1 MDNPFHRRKQSDDID
16 PFDTPDNY
24 YGVRTDPGK
33 AHKSSHFGRVRT
45 YSMFEP
51 YNNRSREFNGNGSST
66 SGLHSVGSV
75 SSSSVSPDAEPASWS
90 TSPTPHATAHAVTN
104 ATPNGTPNGT
114 PSYGTPSAANGSPPA
129 TVAAAAAAAHRAFQV
144 DGKELSNLADSSGVN
159 SLRRDS
165 IVPMYNA
172 SLSDENLDLHS
183 DERLSAVEAPKQN
196 VRRRMSMTDSLMR
209 PKKFF
214 INDIDQTLNEL
225 LQNEDTD
232 HNYQI
237 TIEDSGPKVLRLGTA
252 NSNGF
257 KQSSVRGTYM
267 LSNLLQELTIA
278 RRYGRSQLILDERR
292 LCENPVARLKRLIT
306 TQFWKALTREVTKD
320 NIVEMARDTKIVEEY
335 VDENGVLVKSKESVR
350 LYVPFDRPDQYE
362 YFSSIKRANPSVK
375 LDVQYLPE
383 VINAEFIKSINKK
396 PGLLALDAKPDPHH
410 KGNLLNEPYV
420 VPGGR
425 FNELYGWDSY
435 MIVLG
440 LLVTVTPENQMNL
453 KLSRGMTENFIYEIY
468 HYHKILNANR
478 SYYLGRSQPPFLT
491 DMALRVYEKTLE
503 VSQEEKTKVDA
514 LDFLRRATIAAI
526 KEYNIVWCCKPRLDE
541 ATGLSC
547 YHPEGSGIP
556 PETEASHFD
565 AILAPYL
572 KKHNIS
578 QEEFITKYNSKEIS
592 EPDLDEYF
600 LHDRA
605 VRESGHDTTYRLEG
619 KAAYLATVD
628 LNALLYKYET
638 DIAIIIEKH
647 FDGSLDINGVKETP
661 HAWTTKAQMRRVNMS
676 KYLWNEED
684 SMFYDYNVKTKEQH
698 KYESATCFWPLWSE
712 AASTEQAD
720 ALVKNSLQKFEE
732 WGGLVSGTLASRG
745 EISISRPSRQWD
757 YPYGWAP
764 QQMLAWIGLTNYHY
778 AGAARRLAYR
788 WLHMMTRAFVD
799 YNGVVVEKYNVLKGA
814 VPHKVDAEY
823 GNQGADFKGVAT
835 EGFGWVNA
843 SYVFGLTFLNLQA
856 QRSIGALV
864 PPGLFLRQLSPSH
877 RELYE

>member
-1 MDNPFHRRKQSDDID
+1 MDNPFHKRTQSEDID
-16 PFDTPDNY
+16 PFDIPDNY
-24 YGVRTDPGK
+24 YGIKTDPGK
-33 AHKSSHFGRVRT
+33 AAKGSKFGRVRT
-45 YSMFEP
+45 FSVFES
-51 YNNRSREFNGNGSST
+51 NKNRSRDFFGDSSSASAAQSGDSASESPSPSPDDDFPTNGVSDTARAAAAATAGIA
-66 SGLHSVGSV
+66 GVSVGNSV
-75 SSSSVSPDAEPASWS
+75 AS
-90 TSPTPHATAHAVTN
+90 H
-104 ATPNGTPNGT
+104 
-114 PSYGTPSAANGSPPA
+114 SAANGHS
-129 TVAAAAAAAHRAFQV
+129 AHLGAP
-144 DGKELSNLADSSGVN
+144 DVN
-159 SLRRDS
+159 ELRRGS
-165 IVPMYNA
+165 IVPMYN
-172 SLSDENLDLHS
+172 EH
-183 DERLSAVEAPKQN
+183 ESATVDPPKQMQPP
-196 VRRRMSMTDSLMR
+196 RRRMSMDDSFMR
-209 PKKFF
+209 PKRFY
-214 INDIDQTLNEL
+214 INDIDLTLEEL

-232 HNYQI
+232 HNFQI

-257 KQSSVRGTYM
+257 KQSAIRGTYM

-278 RRYGRSQLILDERR
+278 RRYGRKQLILDESR

-306 TQFWKALTREVTKD
+306 TQFWKALTRKLTKD
-320 NIVEMARDTKIVEEY
+320 NIVEMARDTKIVEEI
-335 VDENGVLVKSKESVR
+335 VDENGVLIKSKESVR
-350 LYVPFDRPDQYE
+350 LYVPYDREDQYE
-362 YFSSIKRANPSVK
+362 YFSSIKKENPNVK
-375 LDVQYLPE
+375 LDVQYLPK
-383 VINAEFIKSINKK
+383 VIDAEFIKSINKK
-396 PGLLALDAKPDPHH
+396 PGLLALESKPDPNN

-435 MIVLG
+435 MMVLG
-440 LLVTVTPENQMNL
+440 LLVTVTPDDQTNL
-453 KLSRGMTENFIYEIY
+453 QLSRGMTENFIYQIH

-491 DMALRVYEKTLE
+491 DMAIRVYDKTIE
-503 VSQEEKTKVDA
+503 VCPEEKSKADA
-514 LDFLRRATIAAI
+514 LDFLKRATLAAI
-526 KEYNIVWCCKPRLDE
+526 KEYKNVWCCKPRLDE

-547 YHPEGSGIP
+547 YHPDGSGIP

-572 KKHNIS
+572 EKYNIT
-578 QEEFITKYNSKEIS
+578 QEEFITKYNGKEIS
-592 EPDLDEYF
+592 EPVLDEYF

-605 VRESGHDTTYRLEG
+605 VRESGHDTSYRLEG

-628 LNALLYKYET
+628 LNALLYKYES
-638 DIAIIIEKH
+638 DIAMLIEKYFGGSLE
-647 FDGSLDINGVKETP
+647 FDGKPEIPLE
-661 HAWTTKAQMRRVNMS
+661 WTKKAEQRRANIS

-684 SMFYDYNVKTKEQH
+684 SIFYDYNVKTKEQN

-720 ALVKNSLQKFEE
+720 ALVKNSLHKFEE
-732 WGGLVSGTLASRG
+732 WGGLVSGTLESRG
-745 EISISRPSRQWD
+745 EINISRPSRQWD

-778 AGAARRLAYR
+778 GGAARRLAYR
-788 WLHMMTRAFVD
+788 WLHMMIRAFVD

-843 SYVFGLTFLNLQA
+843 SYMFGLTFLNLHA

-864 PPGLFLRQLSPSH
+864 PPGVFLRNLSARDRKSVV
-877 RELYE
+877 